1 MTALAGQSTGRK
13 PPTPGSARAALSH
26 RNYRL
31 VYFGSFSSNIGS
43 WAQTVVL
50 GPFAY
55 RLANDSASFAGVSAA
70 AQHLPV
76 LLFAT
81 TGGVLANRLPRKQW
95 MICGAVLQACF
106 AMFLAWVVVQPSPS
120 KVLFLLGVAG
130 GGFINAISVPT
141 YQAVLP
147 ELCGRENLSGA
158 IALNSVQMNGA
169 RVIGPILVALA
180 HLNARNVFIFN
191 AATFLFVIV
200 AYAMVEVPNAK
211 PGPKSR
217 LGDGFRYARSNPVA
231 KVLLPTMASF
241 SLMSLAYIG
250 QFQTV
255 AERVLDMD
263 STGRMY
269 KWLYGTWGLGACLG
283 ALAMATVLAQSDKR
297 KLIRPG
303 FAGFALSLAAF
314 GLNHRVVLAFP
325 IGFVLGVFYF
335 GTVTAMLT
343 VVQQHLSSRFRG
355 PVMALWL
362 MCFGGTIPFAALGGG
377 WLMDRVSPTYVLLG
391 GAAWAA
397 FLAARTNVLDR
408 SEQWRQSEDA
418 AAD

>member
-1 MTALAGQSTGRK
+1 MTALVEAPKRK
-13 PPTPGSARAALSH
+13 APTPGTARAALAQRSF
-26 RNYRL
+26 RL

-55 RLANDSASFAGVSAA
+55 RLANDSALFGGMAVA

-76 LLFAT
+76 FFFAT
-81 TGGVLANRLPRKQW
+81 TGGMLANRLPRKKW
-95 MICGAVLQACF
+95 MISGAIIQACF

-120 KVLFLLGVAG
+120 KALFLLAVAG
-130 GGFINAISVPT
+130 GGMVNALSVPT
-141 YQAVLP
+141 FQAVLP
-147 ELCGRENLSGA
+147 ELCGRENLPGA

-169 RVIGPILVALA
+169 RVLGPILVAVA

-191 AATFLFVIV
+191 AATFAFVII
-200 AYAMVEVPNAK
+200 AYLLVDVPNAQ

-231 KVLLPTMASF
+231 RLLLPTMASF
-241 SLMSLAYIG
+241 SLISLAFIG

-255 AERVLDMD
+255 AERVLKID
-263 STGRMY
+263 SNGRVY

-283 ALAMATVLAQSDKR
+283 ALAMATVWARVDKR
-297 KLIRPG
+297 TFIRPG
-303 FAGFALSLAAF
+303 FAGFAVALAMF
-314 GLNHRVVLAFP
+314 GFNTRIVLAFP
-325 IGFVLGVFYF
+325 IGFVLGAFYF

-343 VVQQHLSSRFRG
+343 VLQQHMSGRFRG

-362 MCFGGTIPFAALGGG
+362 MCFGGMVPFSALAGGA
-377 WLMDRVSPTYVLLG
+377 LMDRMSPSLVLFG
-391 GAAWAA
+391 GACWAA
-397 FLAARTNVLDR
+397 VLAARTTVDER
-408 SEQWRQSEDA
+408 SAQWKASDDA
-418 AAD
+418 AGN